1 MLMITISIAAL
12 ATLSVITFNYLA
24 NKKKALDLLAKYNSI
39 KEYADN
45 AAKHILKLEEDNSN
59 LSASVIKLKSLHQSV
74 NDQLTAEKRKFAD
87 LATEIENMAAKAPK
101 APKSPKVVKTQ
112 NSTNNSNNANGTR
125 RGRPN
130 KA

>member
-12 ATLSVITFNYLA
+12 ATLSVVTFNYLA

-101 APKSPKVVKTQ
+101 TPKVVKTQ

>member
-1 MLMITISIAAL
+1 MITISIAAL
-12 ATLSVITFNYLA
+12 ATLSVVTFNYLA
-24 NKKKALDLLAKYNSI
+24 NKKKALDLLVKYNTI

-87 LATEIENMAAKAPK
+87 LAT
-101 APKSPKVVKTQ
+101 
-112 NSTNNSNNANGTR
+112 
-125 RGRPN
+125 
-130 KA
+130 

>member
-1 MLMITISIAAL
+1 MLMITITIAAL

-24 NKKKALDLLAKYNSI
+24 NKKKATDLLIKYNTV

-59 LSASVIKLKSLHQSV
+59 LSAFVIKLKSQCQSV
-74 NDQLTAEKRKFAD
+74 NDLLTAEKRKNLD
-87 LATEIENMAAKAPK
+87 VVNKETTVSTTKTE
-101 APKSPKVVKTQ
+101 
-112 NSTNNSNNANGTR
+112 NGTR

>member
-12 ATLSVITFNYLA
+12 ATLSVVTFNYLA

-101 APKSPKVVKTQ
+101 SPKVVKTQ

>member
-1 MLMITISIAAL
+1 MITISIAAL
-12 ATLSVITFNYLA
+12 ATLSVVTFNYLA

-101 APKSPKVVKTQ
+101 SPKVVKTQ

>member
-1 MLMITISIAAL
+1 MITISIAAL
-12 ATLSVITFNYLA
+12 ATLSVVTFNYLA

-101 APKSPKVVKTQ
+101 TPKVVKTQ